1 MFEVKHEDDAW
12 ELGVLLARGFVSG
25 STEELGVPEPL
36 EKFFFAGCH
45 DHHALSDERVENI
58 AMGWGLPAPDRE
70 LRLENN

>member
-1 MFEVKHEDDAW
+1 MFKIKHEDDAW
-12 ELGVLLARGFVSG
+12 ELGVLFARGWVS
-25 STEELGVPEPL
+25 STAEELNVPEPL

-45 DHHALSDERVENI
+45 DHHNLSDERVENI